1 MPLTSDPVLTVW
13 RAMNLL
19 NDVDLE
25 SETPEIS
32 SILAEAEIT
41 LFRLVTV
48 LVRRTKETGT
58 FFSAGRVIP
67 TDR

>member
-1 MPLTSDPVLTVW
+1 VPLTSDPVLTVW

-58 FFSAGRVIP
+58 FSSTGRVIP
-67 TDR
+67 H